1 MVARVGGGFP
11 LQACRG
17 SDDKVE
23 CKCVCVCVSGGG
35 EAWSVPSRSWVSSW
49 GTWLCVC
56 FLCCPEC
63 RCRCVGVL
71 LFCFGFFALVCE
83 RTCVLHSAECVC
95 SAVCELLEYT
105 KCIKVGVCYFWWCQ
119 GALCSQSERSS
130 VSLGVCSLPLAAFL
144 THTHTHAC
152 GGLHK
157 QTLIFQLLANFVTV
171 RFVHTHSTYSQLPI
185 PQKQEP
191 HVNRSTDTLRLSDP
205 LTNTG
210 QHWDVTLDCVN

>member
-1 MVARVGGGFP
+1 MVARVGGVSSSS
-11 LQACRG
+11 LQGQRWQ
-17 SDDKVE
+17 SWMQIS
-23 CKCVCVCVSGGG
+23 VCVCVSGGG
-35 EAWSVPSRSWVSSW
+35 EVWSVPSRSWVSSW

-56 FLCCPEC
+56 FLCSPEC

-144 THTHTHAC
+144 THTHTRTHVV
-152 GGLHK
+152 GFINKPLYFNFW
-157 QTLIFQLLANFVTV
+157 QTL
-171 RFVHTHSTYSQLPI
+171 
-185 PQKQEP
+185 
-191 HVNRSTDTLRLSDP
+191 
-205 LTNTG
+205 
-210 QHWDVTLDCVN
+210 